1 MTDDSGGDGSDG
13 SDGGQVV
20 ERKAA
25 EEAFELLSND
35 TRLGILKALFQTDD
49 PRTFSELREAVGMR
63 DSGQFNYHLDKLLG
77 TFVRVTEGG
86 YELTTAGTRVVGAI
100 LAGEFTKT
108 FEGDPV
114 PVDGECQLCGA
125 RLAGTFEG
133 SRIRIACED
142 CERDVIS
149 LNMLPGALEPYPREE
164 WPLVAE
170 RWTRRELEMVRAGFC
185 PTCRGPVDSEMR
197 VDQSDL
203 VDLFEAVVTY
213 TCRRCTME
221 MSANAATSVVPHPA
235 VVGFLHD
242 HGVDVGGTPLWKL
255 EWAVSPTGRVVS
267 SDPVRVEIPIEAD
280 GDRLVLVLDGHASV
294 IDERREEDRGAP
306 NQS

>member
-35 TRLGILKALFQTDD
+35 TRLGILEALFQTDD

-77 TFVRVTEGG
+77 TFVRVTEEG

-125 RLAGTFEG
+125 QLAGIFEG
-133 SRIRIACED
+133 NRIRIACED

-185 PTCRGPVDSEMR
+185 PTCRGPVDSEMT

-203 VDLFEAVVTY
+203 VDLFEAVG
-213 TCRRCTME
+213 
-221 MSANAATSVVPHPA
+221 NAAVEA
-235 VVGFLHD
+235 G
-242 HGVDVGGTPLWKL
+242 VGGQPHGARGLQRPGQGRNPDRSGRRPAGARSRRARERDRRTPRGGSRNAEPVLRVRLFSRPRHVNGWFAG
-255 EWAVSPTGRVVS
+255 WSPRTVTS
-267 SDPVRVEIPIEAD
+267 
-280 GDRLVLVLDGHASV
+280 
-294 IDERREEDRGAP
+294 RR
-306 NQS
+306 